1 MQEKFL
7 ELIYAL
13 AARHRR
19 KVFLVLGALT
29 VLAAILA
36 TRLTISTSQ
45 QALLPPDHPVQQ
57 EYRSFVAEF
66 GAADALI
73 AVAEGDPQTLR
84 SAADQLAAAFGAEKR
99 WVKSVFYK
107 IDLDLFTKRAPLFV
121 PVETLQRGREMLE
134 KQRSLLSK
142 LAGINNLDRA
152 LADVETGFAQPGL
165 EIHPDTV
172 NTIIK
177 GTEELFGEWRRWVEE
192 PSRERIDLID
202 GLFSAGR
209 TDVNPVLQSGG
220 YLASRD
226 GRMLFFFVQP
236 VSSSDEAEHLRP
248 FLAAMRGAAD
258 RVLAERPELQGKV
271 KIAFTGA
278 PAHVLTE
285 TETVFRDVGGGAIVS
300 ALLVV
305 LIVFLGFRT
314 LRKIAIAVVPLV
326 VGMVLSMGA
335 ITLALGRLN
344 LISSAFFA
352 VMFGM
357 SIDFGIYLV
366 RRTEEELGAGVFLE
380 EAVHRAITQTGKG
393 VLTGGLTTCAA
404 FLAITL
410 SEFTG
415 FAELGV
421 TAGLGVALCLAS
433 VFLLVPAL
441 MLQFGLEP
449 KPADLQQV
457 ASAAA
462 SPRARRGL
470 WTVAAVAAALAAAS
484 LWAAPRNSFD
494 YDALKLLPRDTEST
508 IYQHRMQDE
517 SDFSAYSAAVYAPSL
532 DELRA
537 IVARIKAL
545 PDVSRVESIVEL
557 MPEGQAEKLQEVDR
571 YRPLLGDLR
580 IELVPGDTSVGA
592 YRERIEAIGEQFGEA
607 QEAAFNAGRADLVER
622 IEKVLAEIEK
632 LDAAL
637 DSADDTLGLE
647 RTRAFERNLFDNA
660 TRMVA
665 LIHSWLEARP
675 ITEAQFAPEV
685 LGRFKSA
692 TGRYAAYVFP
702 KESVW
707 DVDALDRFMGQLK
720 SITPN
725 VTGFPAT
732 HQVHSR
738 MVVTGFKQS
747 MLYALIALIVLLALD
762 FRRAHAVLLALAPL
776 ALGLLVLQL
785 IIWATGTSY
794 NFASVAAFPVLLG
807 YGVAYG
813 VNIVQRW
820 LENPGT
826 TAFVS
831 AYTVGKGVLLSATTT
846 LAGVLSIVFARH
858 QGVAAFG
865 SILLFGV
872 ALCLLMAV
880 LVLPTLID
888 LIYLRKGA
896 PDGKPSIKPDGDGPG
911 LGGAAG

>member
-1 MQEKFL
+1 MQEKIL
-7 ELIYAL
+7 ELVYAL
-13 AARHRR
+13 AANHRR

-29 VLAAILA
+29 VLAAIVA

-45 QALLPPDHPVQQ
+45 QALLPPTHPVQQ
-57 EYRSFVAEF
+57 EYHSFVEEF

-73 AVAEGDPQTLR
+73 AVAEGDPMTLR
-84 SAADQLAAAFGAEKR
+84 SAADHFAAAFSAEKQ

-107 IDLDLFTKRAPLFV
+107 VDLDLFTKRAPLFV
-121 PVETLQRGREMLE
+121 PLETLKHGREMLE
-134 KQRSLLSK
+134 KQRSMLSK
-142 LAGINNLDRA
+142 IAGISSLERA
-152 LADVETGFAQPGL
+152 LSEIEAGFSQPGL

-172 NTIIK
+172 NTVIK
-177 GTEELFGEWRRWVEE
+177 GTEELFAEWRRWVED
-192 PSRERIDLID
+192 PSRERIDLIA

-209 TDVNPVLQSGG
+209 KDVNPVLQSGG

-236 VSSSDEAEHLRP
+236 VSSSDEAKHLRP
-248 FLAAMRGAAD
+248 FIAAMRGAAD
-258 RVLAERPELQGKV
+258 RVLAEHPELQGKV
-271 KIAFTGA
+271 KIAFTGM

-305 LIVFLGFRT
+305 LIIFLGFRT
-314 LRKIAIAVVPLV
+314 LKKMAIAVVPLV
-326 VGMVLSMGA
+326 VGMVLAMGA
-335 ITLALGRLN
+335 ITLVLGRLN
-344 LISSAFFA
+344 LISAAFFA

-366 RRTEEELGAGVFLE
+366 RRTEEELGAGASLHD
-380 EAVHRAITQTGKG
+380 AVRLAITQTGKG

-404 FLAITL
+404 FLAIAL
-410 SEFTG
+410 SDFTG
-415 FAELGV
+415 FAELGI
-421 TAGLGVALCLAS
+421 TAGLGVALCLMS

-441 MLQFGLEP
+441 MLQLGLEP
-449 KPADLQQV
+449 KPANLQQV
-457 ASAAA
+457 ATFASSPRVRRALWALTAVVAALIAA
-462 SPRARRGL
+462 SI
-470 WTVAAVAAALAAAS
+470 WAL
-484 LWAAPRNSFD
+484 PRNAFD

-532 DELRA
+532 DELRG

-545 PDVSRVESIVEL
+545 PDVARVESLVDL
-557 MPEGQAEKLQEVDR
+557 MPEAQAEKLQEVDR
-571 YRPLLGDLR
+571 YRPLLRDLK
-580 IELVPGDTSVGA
+580 IELAPGNTSLA
-592 YRERIEAIGEQFGEA
+592 TYRERIEAIGEQFGEA

-622 IEKVLAEIEK
+622 IEKVLGRIEELDEALGSADEK
-632 LDAAL
+632 LA
-637 DSADDTLGLE
+637 LE
-647 RTRAFERNLFDNA
+647 RTRAFEQNLFENA

-665 LIHSWLEARP
+665 LIHSWLDARP

-685 LGRFKSA
+685 LGRLKSPA
-692 TGRYAAYVFP
+692 GRYAAYVFP
-702 KESVW
+702 QESVW

-720 SITPN
+720 AITPN

-747 MLYALIALIVLLALD
+747 MIYALIALIVLLALD
-762 FRRAHAVLLALAPL
+762 FRRAHAVLLAITPL
-776 ALGLLVLQL
+776 ALSLLVLQL
-785 IIWATGTSY
+785 ILWATGVSY

-813 VNIVQRW
+813 VNMVQRW

-831 AYTVGKGVLLSATTT
+831 AYTVGKGVLLSAATT

-865 SILLFGV
+865 SILLFGI

-880 LVLPTLID
+880 LVLPTIID
-888 LIYLRKGA
+888 LIYLRNGA

-911 LGGAAG
+911 LSGAAG